1 MSEPVADLNQVD
13 YASHPPLDEVAI
25 ASTIDARDA
34 GKVDGGMAWRVE
46 VVEETAST
54 NDLALL
60 RGGEGEPEGWCV
72 FAERQTA
79 GRGRRG
85 DPWLSPGRRDLLFS
99 ILLRPPA
106 PMSRWPRL
114 PQLAAV
120 ALCRAIDRL
129 APALRVQAQIK
140 WPNDIW
146 LSGKKVA
153 GLLVDTRTQ
162 GGSAYA
168 ALGIGL
174 NVNGVAFPEE
184 LREIATSLRLKAG
197 GGGGAVFDRSM
208 LAASVLGEF
217 GRLYPEG
224 LIDRGF
230 AEVREIL
237 HERSCLLGHR
247 VTVESAVGPLRGE
260 VVGFGASGELILR
273 TERGQEKVLHSAD
286 QLRLVPV
293 LKSN

>member
-1 MSEPVADLNQVD
+1 MSEPAADPD
-13 YASHPPLDEVAI
+13 REDFASHPPLDGVAI
-25 ASTIDARDA
+25 ASAIDAREA
-34 GKVDGGMAWRVE
+34 GKVGGGMAWRVE

-54 NDLALL
+54 NDLALA
-60 RGGEGEPEGWCV
+60 RGAGGEPEGWCV

-99 ILLRPPA
+99 ILLRPRA
-106 PMSRWPRL
+106 PMSQWPRL

-162 GGSAYA
+162 GGGAYA
-168 ALGIGL
+168 VLGIGL
-174 NVNGVAFPEE
+174 NVNGVAFAEE
-184 LREIATSLRLKAG
+184 LRAIATSLRLAADG
-197 GGGGAVFDRSM
+197 GGGVVFDRSM

-217 GRLYPEG
+217 GRLYPAG
-224 LIDRGF
+224 LSDRGF
-230 AEVREIL
+230 AEVRDIL
-237 HERSCLLGHR
+237 HERSCLLGHP
-247 VTVESAVGPLRGE
+247 VTVESAAGPMRGE
-260 VVGFGASGELILR
+260 VVGFGESGEMILR
-273 TERGQEKVLHSAD
+273 TEQGQEKVLHSAD
-286 QLRLVPV
+286 QVRLVSG
-293 LKSN
+293 LESN